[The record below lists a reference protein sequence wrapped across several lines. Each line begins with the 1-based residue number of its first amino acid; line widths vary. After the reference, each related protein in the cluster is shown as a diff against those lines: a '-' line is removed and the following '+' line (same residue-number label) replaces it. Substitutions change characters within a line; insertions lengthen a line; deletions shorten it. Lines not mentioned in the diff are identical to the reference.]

1 MGFAGEKAGQNNM
14 LKWILSGSIVAWTQN
29 DDLPKFIEKLTGYRD
44 LNKKNIDNKIG
55 LWFLN

>member
-44 LNKKNIDNKIG
+44 LNKKILTIKLDCG
-55 LWFLN
+55 F